1 MTKLFLIAF
10 VGMYSIAGNAQIVS
24 STSRNIVTTTT
35 EVKEVKKEKK
45 TYFGIDASVGG
56 QSNDFGAEGAVGL
69 GFHWER
75 SYSSPYLAWDVLS
88 VFWDAPFE
96 SPTDFGRLS
105 LKTGIRGFSP
115 KFYRNMR
122 AYANLDLGYTMNY
135 YPDYDYYGYDDGT
148 EFGHGFGLEF
158 GLGIRLTNHF
168 AVGYALDWDSE
179 TKLKGNYLRVSV
191 LF

>member
-1 MTKLFLIAF
+1 MKKLFLIAL
-10 VGMYSIAGNAQIVS
+10 VGMYSLAGNAQIVS
-24 STSRNIVTTTT
+24 STSRNVVTTTT

-45 TYFGIDASVGG
+45 TYFGIDASLGAL
-56 QSNDFGAEGAVGL
+56 SNEFGSEGAFGL

-96 SPTDFGRLS
+96 GPGDLGRIS
-105 LKTGIRGFSP
+105 LKTGVRGFSP

-122 AYANLDLGYTMNY
+122 AYTNLDLGYTMNY
-135 YPDYDYYGYDDGT
+135 YYDEYYYGDT

-168 AVGYALDWDSE
+168 AIGYALDWDSE